1 MDNSIN
7 KRVCSFRKLANLTQ
21 AETAEKMNM
30 KCSTYSQMERKGKIS
45 AERLIRLAKI
55 FGIKPEILLFGGAI
69 ETPQIIEPEEP
80 KKTIE
85 PVTLNQPPIIIDPPP
100 PFIPTKNEENY
111 IKILRTLKPEDRDE
125 VIKFLELKYKNSK

>member
-1 MDNSIN
+1 MKKIN
-7 KRVCSFRKLANLTQ
+7 VKKLASNVM
-21 AETAEKMNM
+21 A
-30 KCSTYSQMERKGKIS
+30 YSI
-45 AERLIRLAKI
+45 LWTTLAKI

-125 VIKFLELKYKNSK
+125 VIKFLELKYKHSK